1 VINRAFAAY
10 NDRENWPGLVKRAME
25 WDFSWEA
32 SAKEYIKMYYTLLD
46 SQTTTVIILQIQ
58 LILMLGNA
66 SQ

>member
-1 VINRAFAAY
+1 
-10 NDRENWPGLVKRAME
+10 
-25 WDFSWEA
+25 
-32 SAKEYIKMYYTLLD
+32 MYYTLLD